1 MKAVRRGKELDSAG
15 LATLPSPGMCHNPII
30 LFYFF
35 FCIGLLFH
43 WHLVWDNYSLTSH
56 PAFCFIPM
64 SFMGGSPTPAL
75 SSCSDVC
82 HLQWGLGNAGKEPS
96 IFAIWHAVCGSVTAP
111 FVMSSFV
118 ALSYVWFSSTS
129 LKPAGQALQH
139 GPFSK
144 QHAWTVAAQPLTLTV
159 QISSFSF
166 SFFFY
171 IFTFERPST

>member
-1 MKAVRRGKELDSAG
+1 MRRGKELDSAG
-15 LATLPSPGMCHNPII
+15 LATLPSPGMWHNPII

-35 FCIGLLFH
+35 FVLGFSSIGTLYGITTASRLIQLSASSPCLS
-43 WHLVWDNYSLTSH
+43 W
-56 PAFCFIPM
+56 
-64 SFMGGSPTPAL
+64 GGSPTPAL

-166 SFFFY
+166 SFFLYFHL
-171 IFTFERPST
+171 